1 MGITEVVQPQDD
13 DEQEPEQHDV
23 DPGEVEPEQEGDE
36 NPTGETPA
44 DHSQEPAPEDADEE
58 AVVVTLEGE
67 EPDATESE
75 AAGAPQW
82 VKDLRKEHRATV
94 RELRELKA
102 EKAAA
107 AQVVQPQTQ
116 ALGAKPTLAE
126 CDYDEEAFTAKLEAW
141 HTRKAEIDARE
152 RDARAERERQ
162 ETEWKAK
169 VEGHQKAAAALRVPD
184 YEEAADVVRG
194 QFSDL
199 QQAILLEA
207 DNSALLAYAIGKRPA
222 KAKELASISNPVKF
236 AMALAKLET
245 QVKTQ
250 PKKTAPPPET
260 RVRASAPVSGTV
272 DSKLAKLMEEADRT
286 GDRTKVAAYHR
297 ERARQA
303 A

>member
-1 MGITEVVQPQDD
+1 MGITEISQ
-13 DEQEPEQHDV
+13 
-23 DPGEVEPEQEGDE
+23 GEEGDTSAEEEQAEGSESNSE
-36 NPTGETPA
+36 NGSEEESGETPEGQGQ
-44 DHSQEPAPEDADEE
+44 DGDEE
-58 AVVVTLEGE
+58 EGLVVSLEGE
-67 EPDATESE
+67 DPSTAEDGVPS
-75 AAGAPQW
+75 GPAPAW
-82 VKDLRKEHRATV
+82 LKDLRKEHRAVV

-107 AQVVQPQTQ
+107 SHVNEPKQEIGPRP
-116 ALGAKPTLAE
+116 KMSDP
-126 CDYDEEAFTAKLEAW
+126 DIDFDEEVFDRKLDAW
-141 HTRKAEIDARE
+141 HQRKTEIEGRE
-152 RDARAERERQ
+152 RDARAQQERA
-162 ETEWKAK
+162 ETEWKTK
-169 VEGHQKAAAALRVPD
+169 VETHQKAAAALRVPD

-194 QFSDL
+194 SFNEI

-250 PKKTAPPPET
+250 PKKTAPAPET
-260 RVRASAPVSGTV
+260 RVRASAPVSGAV

-297 ERARQA
+297 ERSRQQA